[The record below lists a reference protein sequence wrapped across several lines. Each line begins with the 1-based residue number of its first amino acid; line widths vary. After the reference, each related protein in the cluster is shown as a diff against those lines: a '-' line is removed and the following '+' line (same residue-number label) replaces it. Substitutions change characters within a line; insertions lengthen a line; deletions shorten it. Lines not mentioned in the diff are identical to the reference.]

1 MDDLRESLRPSF
13 AEASP
18 AKTLLI
24 NAGMKYGGHFLKKF
38 PAGQMRD
45 QARDCNARAKHD
57 DTGYAYTSLF
67 PNAQDYK

>member
-1 MDDLRESLRPSF
+1 MDDLGESLRLPP

-38 PAGQMRD
+38 PTGPD
-45 QARDCNARAKHD
+45 ARTRRGFGPRAKND
-57 DTGYAYTSLF
+57 DTGYPYTLF
-67 PNAQDYK
+67 CPNAQDWK

>member
-38 PAGQMRD
+38 PKGPVPD
-45 QARDCNARAKHD
+45 QARDSGGRAKYD
-57 DTGYAYTSLF
+57 NTGYAYTRF
-67 PNAQDYK
+67 CPNAQECK